1 MDGLRRV
8 TSPQPAPPPSV
19 LDWTRHALFLDFDGT
34 LAPLVARPEDVVM
47 AASTRELIST
57 AMRVTDGAVAVISG
71 RALDDLAGM
80 LGPLSP
86 AMSGSHGAEVRLTG
100 GDAQSGSI
108 DGGARDGAFADLSDM
123 ASDAGLLLER
133 KPGAVALHYR
143 NRPEL
148 ERASIHAVTRAARQ
162 HGLRAM
168 HGNMVSEAALAGI
181 DKGSA
186 LRAFMEQPPF
196 HGRVPVMI
204 GDDTTD
210 EDGFA
215 AAQEMGGAGLRI
227 GGTETCAR
235 YRVATMEAAL
245 AWLGRTLERAA

>member
-1 MDGLRRV
+1 MD
-8 TSPQPAPPPSV
+8 
-19 LDWTRHALFLDFDGT
+19 WKRHALFLDFDGT

-47 AASTRELIST
+47 AASTRALISR
-57 AMRVTDGAVAVISG
+57 ALRVMDGAVAVISG

-100 GDAQSGSI
+100 AGAQSDAI
-108 DGGARDGAFADLSDM
+108 DGSALDGAFAELSDM

-148 ERASIHAVTRAARQ
+148 DSASIDAVTRAERQ

-196 HGRVPVMI
+196 QGRVPVMI

-227 GGTETCAR
+227 GGTATCAR
-235 YRVATMEAAL
+235 YRVATMDEAL
-245 AWLGRTLERAA
+245 DWLGRTLDRAA